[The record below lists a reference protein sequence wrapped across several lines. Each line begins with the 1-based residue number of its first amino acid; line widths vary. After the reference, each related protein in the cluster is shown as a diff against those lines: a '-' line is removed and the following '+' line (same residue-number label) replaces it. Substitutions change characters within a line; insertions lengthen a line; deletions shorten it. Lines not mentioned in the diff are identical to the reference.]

1 MNTENFDHNL
11 TDSNSTKNRSN
22 LFYNITLAI
31 LTLAVIGLAWLY
43 YTEKEKNKAQIQ
55 ENVELTLAKDSIE
68 NNLENMIAEYESLQT
83 TNEEVNQELLLEK
96 ERVEQLLKKLR
107 NERNY
112 SRAKFKEYEKELST
126 MRKIMRS
133 YIVQI
138 DSLNQSNIAL
148 RQENKQVRTRYKDV
162 QTKNK
167 ELSEKVEEASEK
179 VEVASILR
187 AISINSEGLNKNGKE
202 RNRNKQIDKF
212 RTCFTIDQNR
222 IVEAGQKTIYLRIIT
237 PADFVLENQQLDS
250 VKVNNTNIMYSA
262 KRNLEYNNEPIEM
275 CIYYQVYETLPPG
288 IYKFELIHGN
298 HIIGTNEMELKKSI
312 F

>member
-11 TDSNSTKNRSN
+11 TDSNGSKNRSN

-55 ENVELTLAKDSIE
+55 ENVELTITKDSIE

-83 TNEEVNQELLLEK
+83 TNEEVNKELLAEK
-96 ERVEQLLKKLR
+96 ERVQKLLTRLR
-107 NERNY
+107 NERSY
-112 SRAKFKEYEKELST
+112 SRTKFEEYEKELST
-126 MRKIMRS
+126 LRKIMRS

-148 RQENKQVRTRYKDV
+148 RKENKQVRTRYKTI
-162 QTKNK
+162 QT
-167 ELSEKVEEASEK
+167 EHEQLSEKMEEASEK

-187 AISINSEGLNKNGKE
+187 AMNITAVGLNENGNE
-202 RNRNKQIDKF
+202 RNRNKRIDKF
-212 RTCFTIDQNR
+212 KACFTIDQNR
-222 IVEAGQKTIYLRIIT
+222 VVEAGDKTIYLRIIT
-237 PADFVLENQQLDS
+237 PADFVMENQQLDS
-250 VKVNNTNIMYSA
+250 VQVNNTNIMYSA
-262 KRNLEYNNEPIEM
+262 KRNLKYNNEAIDM

-288 IYKFELIHGN
+288 MYKFEIIHGN
-298 HIIGTNEMELKKSI
+298 HIIGSTSYEVKKSI